1 MRTLLLIFTV
11 FSTFAFGQHKRNLNL
26 STKDSLAVKNVNS
39 ILDYSKKTYF
49 TSGKDLNL
57 QSDIE
62 KNVNQLLTNK
72 NNFDNINGGRY
83 GDYPTPWSL
92 AEQRVNNINT
102 QVRTLTSIPIYK
114 SK

>member
-1 MRTLLLIFTV
+1 MKTLILIFTV
-11 FSTFAFGQHKRNLNL
+11 FSAFAFGQQKRNLPFVA
-26 STKDSLAVKNVNS
+26 KDSVAVKNVNS

-49 TSGKDLNL
+49 TSGTDLNL
-57 QSDIE
+57 KSDIE
-62 KNVNQLLTNK
+62 NNVNQLLTNK

-92 AEQRVNNINT
+92 ADQRVNIINT